1 MMAIQNINVGNSAND
16 GTGDDLREAFIKIN
30 QNFQELDLVAFQSAE
45 NLGSSGA
52 RVYASTV
59 DNVLKFRR
67 LVAGPNVTLQ
77 ELDNTIVIDTD
88 SPIGNFVITG
98 DSGSLIAGPGLNYN
112 MYGASGIVV
121 GVNENT
127 KTITI
132 NGALVNELTPMLGGN
147 LNGNNK
153 QITNV
158 NYIATLSIVTPSVVA
173 TKVTLT
179 DIQSSETGSETVDYY
194 SSLGRYIEGFNFGE
208 FSSTTNNSILDWV
221 INQVG
226 VDFGSFVS
234 PTPGTVD
241 LGTVV

>member
-1 MMAIQNINVGNSAND
+1 MAIQNINVGNSAND

-30 QNFQELDLVAFQSAE
+30 QNFQELDLVALQSAA

-52 RVYASTV
+52 RVYANTV
-59 DNVLKFRR
+59 DNVFNFRR

-77 ELDNTIVIDTD
+77 EFDNTIVIDTVF
-88 SPIGNFVITG
+88 PTGNFVITG
-98 DSGSLIAGPGLNYN
+98 DAGSLIAGPGLNYN
-112 MYGASGIVV
+112 IYGASGIVV
-121 GVNENT
+121 GVDENT

-132 NGALVNELTPMLGGN
+132 NGALVNETTPALGGN
-147 LNGNNK
+147 LNANNR

-158 NYIATLSIVTPSVVA
+158 NYISTLSIVTPSVVA

-179 DIQSSETGSETVDYY
+179 DIQSSEIGSETVNYY
-194 SSLGRYIEGFNFGE
+194 NSLGQYIESFDFGE

-234 PTPGTVD
+234 STPGTVD
-241 LGTVV
+241 LGTIV

>member
-1 MMAIQNINVGNSAND
+1 MAIQNINVGNSAND

-30 QNFQELDLVAFQSAE
+30 QNFQELDLIAFQSEE

-52 RVYASTV
+52 RVYASTD
-59 DNVLKFRR
+59 DNVLYFRR
-67 LVAGPNVTLQ
+67 LVAGSNVTLQ
-77 ELDNTIVIDTD
+77 EFDNTIVVDTVF
-88 SPIGNFVITG
+88 PTGNFVITG

-112 MYGASGIVV
+112 IVGANGIVV
-121 GVNENT
+121 GVSENT

-132 NGALVNELTPMLGGN
+132 DGALVNETTPMLGGN
-147 LNGNNK
+147 LNANNR

-179 DIQSSETGSETVDYY
+179 DIQSSEPGSETVNYY
-194 SSLGRYIEGFNFGE
+194 NSLGRYIEGFDFGD
-208 FSSTTNNSILDWV
+208 FLSTANNSILDWV